1 MTPLPSPSS
10 FWGPKGVGCVVL
22 TFTCTTEGPSC
33 STICGTEF
41 SVAFSEG
48 AEDVVCSSVLRP
60 AALWSC
66 DELLLVPQLVAS
78 APVRRRIKRETS
90 KTTRRCFSGGDFM
103 AFVSFLFSISVQS
116 FHTTRKSGMRLR
128 GRRAAVPSA
137 KCRSSLS
144 NKRSAIHVYLYPP

>member
-10 FWGPKGVGCVVL
+10 FWGPKGVGCVVS
-22 TFTCTTEGPSC
+22 TFTCTIEGPSC
-33 STICGTEF
+33 SAIWGTGF
-41 SVAFSEG
+41 CVAFSEG

-103 AFVSFLFSISVQS
+103 AFVSFLIVISVQS
-116 FHTTRKSGMRLR
+116 FTHYEEEWYEVARTESCSTECQ
-128 GRRAAVPSA
+128 VQE
-137 KCRSSLS
+137 LS
-144 NKRSAIHVYLYPP
+144 IEQA